1 MRRPALLGGLLM
13 PMQCSALLLPASRNV
28 AMRTFTRFAGIP
40 LMPRRTL
47 MAAAGAEGQEALDFD
62 NTR

>member
-47 MAAAGAEGQEALDFD
+47 MASVDAPRPSALGGGMQL
-62 NTR
+62 